1 MQRAVPRNALSWNT
15 DLQTGQERPSDSGL
29 QGRGA
34 AVARFWKD
42 SGLLGALVQGGSRI
56 LEDTR
61 PESSGEEGFHHP
73 CPCLGVL
80 FSPPQIPILGPHTH
94 VPRARILWKLHAERP
109 DILLFLAQ
117 KLLGSALT
125 GK

>member
-1 MQRAVPRNALSWNT
+1 MQHAVPRNALSRNT
-15 DLQTGQERPSDSGL
+15 ALQTGQERPSDSGL

-42 SGLLGALVQGGSRI
+42 SDLLGALVQGGSRI

-61 PESSGEEGFHHP
+61 SESSGEGGLRHP

-80 FSPPQIPILGPHTH
+80 FSSPHIP
-94 VPRARILWKLHAERP
+94 
-109 DILLFLAQ
+109 
-117 KLLGSALT
+117 
-125 GK
+125 